1 MPQKWLA
8 LSLDA
13 IAIGWLASAC
23 ICFVMLMFV
32 TQIRINDAAA
42 FLGVSADTVRRL
54 VNAGKLERAG
64 ERAGPMAVDGKSLAS
79 YARSELA
86 AVQDNTPVARS
97 ARNRFVGIVTEIVSD
112 PVMSQ
117 VEIQCGPYRVV
128 SLVSTE
134 SVRELELE
142 VGSVAAAVVK
152 ATNVI
157 VETMAKE

>member
-1 MPQKWLA
+1 M
-8 LSLDA
+8 
-13 IAIGWLASAC
+13 
-23 ICFVMLMFV
+23 
-32 TQIRINDAAA
+32 TQIRISDAAA

-54 VNAGKLERAG
+54 VGSGKLERG
-64 ERAGPMAVDGKSLAS
+64 NEESGPLSVDGKSLAA
-79 YARSELA
+79 YARNELA
-86 AVQDNTPVARS
+86 SIQDGSPVGRS
-97 ARNRFVGIVTEIVSD
+97 ARNRFVGIVTEVLSD

-128 SLVSTE
+128 SLISTE

-157 VETMAKE
+157 VETMDKE

>member
-1 MPQKWLA
+1 MPHKWLA
-8 LSLDA
+8 LFSGA
-13 IAIGWLASAC
+13 IAASSRLLVG
-23 ICFVMLMFV
+23 ICFVIIIFV
-32 TQIRINDAAA
+32 TQIRISDAAA

-54 VNAGKLERAG
+54 VSAGKLQRGDEG
-64 ERAGPMAVDGKSLAS
+64 TGPMAVDGKSLAA

-86 AVQDNTPVARS
+86 SIQDNTPVARS

-128 SLVSTE
+128 SLISTE

-157 VETMAKE
+157 VETMDKE